1 MTQPYETIALAFAQH
16 LIDAEFALA
25 HALLNPI
32 LATQIDQASL
42 QTTYQNMVS
51 NFAPVANHVEVIEA
65 LSDWPGKLASD
76 VAWVYVS
83 IDNGSSHAEA
93 VSVTLE
99 STQNNAENAVKIR
112 LLEWGRP

>member
-16 LIDAEFALA
+16 LIDGEFALA
-25 HALLNPI
+25 HALLNPV
-32 LATQIDQASL
+32 LAMQLDQTSL
-42 QTTYQNMVS
+42 QTLYENMVS
-51 NFAPVANHVEVIEA
+51 YFAPAANHAEVIEA

-99 STQNNAENAVKIR
+99 NMQNSAENAVQIK